1 MVKILILMFV
11 SLLFTGDF
19 GTAFAASY
27 KASYSLFS
35 GLSWRFSLAS
45 TNNTLTL
52 CTKCQKEYQ
61 AFFNTQKSS
70 SFFTDKMWK
79 TFFNYDACNI
89 YFSTFFYSLLYRG
102 WWWVCLGE
110 TKLIFWF
117 TGDSAKQK
125 GLSAGK
131 IKIILFDIFK
141 KYFAYQTQKKNLP
154 FIIYNN
160 DKCFLV
166 LVIYIS
172 LLCFLSYFLIKKQK
186 TIA

>member
-27 KASYSLFS
+27 KALYSWFS
-35 GLSWRFSLAS
+35 GLSWRFFLAS
-45 TNNTLTL
+45 ANNTLTL

-117 TGDSAKQK
+117 TSDSVKQK
-125 GLSAGK
+125 GLSIGK
-131 IKIILFDIFK
+131 IKIILFGIF
-141 KYFAYQTQKKNLP
+141 
-154 FIIYNN
+154 
-160 DKCFLV
+160 
-166 LVIYIS
+166 
-172 LLCFLSYFLIKKQK
+172 
-186 TIA
+186 